1 MTFFEDRQNVLMLI
15 LAVVVLV
22 TAVVS
27 VVASIPQPEWKSAK
41 LSFEV
46 GGITADGDVDLSN
59 TQSVYTKKLIECTG
73 LHIIRDFDADVTYT
87 VFFFDANDDFV
98 SSVVVEGRQYNLE
111 RGKMPVSEDGRQ
123 AVGFRIAVVNNNS
136 KEAFSQYEAYKMKGK
151 FDVEITRL
159 IESEEK

>member
-1 MTFFEDRQNVLMLI
+1 MDLFEKWQNVFAAIAIVLVLVV
-15 LAVVVLV
+15 AVV
-22 TAVVS
+22 AVI
-27 VVASIPQPEWKSAK
+27 AQTPAPEWKSAK
-41 LSFEV
+41 LSFDV
-46 GGITADGDVDLSN
+46 GGITADGDVDLNN
-59 TQSVYTKKLIECTG
+59 TQSVYTKKLTECTG
-73 LHIIRDFDADVTYT
+73 LHIIRDYDADVTYT
-87 VFFFDANDDFV
+87 VFFFDADDNLV
-98 SSVVVEGRQYNLE
+98 SSVTVEGRQYNVE